1 MIDIYSTPPKERIQM
16 KKTMM
21 KSALAATMLFSG
33 VIGPVGAAGSGGSTV
48 TAVSAATATAKP
60 SDTATTATK
69 PTTAPIMRDNLSS
82 YGLKKA
88 VELPVTVEAGG
99 LSYTLEKIMIY
110 DIDSAA
116 AKAIRNKYG
125 YSKNSDLFRNPKYF
139 VWTKITIVNK
149 SKKIVQQN
157 ASDVSDKWF
166 LAMKDSGNL
175 YPSMPY
181 FLADKKNNISAL
193 WSFKLNPSEKLSTY
207 QGFVYEG
214 ELKYFAIRLYFN
226 GMFTEKFIVERPNE

>member
-1 MIDIYSTPPKERIQM
+1 M

-33 VIGPVGAAGSGGSTV
+33 VIGPVGAAGTGGN
-48 TAVSAATATAKP
+48 TATAKPAATATA
-60 SDTATTATK
+60 K
-69 PTTAPIMRDNLSS
+69 PTTAPIMRDNLSA

-110 DIDSAA
+110 DIDSTA

-125 YSKNSDLFRNPKYF
+125 YSKYSDLFRNPKYF
-139 VWTKITIVNK
+139 VWTKTTIANK

-166 LAMKDSGNL
+166 LAMKDSGDL

-181 FLADKKNNISAL
+181 FLADKKNNTNAL
-193 WSFKLNPSEKLSTY
+193 WSYKLNPGEKLSAY

-214 ELKYFAIRLYFN
+214 DFKYFAIRLFFN
-226 GMFTEKFIVERPNE
+226 GAFTEKFIVERPKE